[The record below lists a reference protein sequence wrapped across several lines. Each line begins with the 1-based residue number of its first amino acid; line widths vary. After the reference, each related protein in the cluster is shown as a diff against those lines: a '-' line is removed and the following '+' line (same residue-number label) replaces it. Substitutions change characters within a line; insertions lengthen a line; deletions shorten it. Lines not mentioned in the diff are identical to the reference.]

1 MDPLMALAKKHS
13 LAIIEDAAESHGA
26 LYKGQVSADSG
37 LLRRFANAYNQFALR
52 SQFVRISTK
61 RNERFQLMLALNLLT
76 KYKCSFNSC

>member
-1 MDPLMALAKKHS
+1 MHTYRYACDMDPLMALAKKHS

-52 SQFVRISTK
+52 SQFVRSSTK
-61 RNERFQLMLALNLLT
+61 RNDFNL
-76 KYKCSFNSC
+76 C